1 MPLLRVRKKKEGRRK
16 EGEGGGGNKSGKVC
30 VGVLVFLWTPSS
42 LLCSPWQLCHF
53 VLDCFVCSAL
63 ANKAGITVDENAPKR
78 VSDYNK
84 MFCASI
90 VRPSASS
97 LTFLFNSPMH
107 LLAVLP
113 SGLVCVCVCI
123 AGFQMIVAVSSDR
136 GLCGGIH
143 SGLSK
148 AVRAKVAALPDGSD
162 FVLTTIGDKPRG
174 ILSVSAP
181 LFMQTRARGGEGVAI
196 A

>member
-1 MPLLRVRKKKEGRRK
+1 MCL
-16 EGEGGGGNKSGKVC
+16 
-30 VGVLVFLWTPSS
+30 GVLVFLWTPSS

-113 SGLVCVCVCI
+113 SGLVCVCV
-123 AGFQMIVAVSSDR
+123 FVSLVFR
-136 GLCGGIH
+136 
-143 SGLSK
+143 
-148 AVRAKVAALPDGSD
+148 
-162 FVLTTIGDKPRG
+162 
-174 ILSVSAP
+174 
-181 LFMQTRARGGEGVAI
+181 
-196 A
+196 